1 MIDQAGIMMAQGST
15 IACERISGVN
25 DNMMKSHYHNYYELY
40 YLEDGERY
48 HMIQDDMYTMKPGEL
63 ILFSP
68 YILHRSY
75 GDENV
80 PFRRLVLY
88 FHRNE
93 VESQELLEALD
104 SGNGLYHPESRVR
117 QILHQML
124 ETLLREQNDYS
135 ELKKGY
141 RHTVLN
147 MLLFAIVLQLHR
159 KKPSPKKDYNRMSQV
174 IGYIHNHYQ
183 EDISLEEL
191 ARRFYISPYYLC
203 REFKRH
209 TNSTVIQYV
218 NITRVM
224 NAQRRFMETDKNITE
239 ICGETGFSNL
249 THFNRVF
256 KSVTGMTPSGYRN
269 THKNLIGGM
278 GISNEML

>member
-1 MIDQAGIMMAQGST
+1 MIDQAGIMMAQGAT
-15 IACERISGVN
+15 IACERIRGVN

-40 YLEDGERY
+40 YLEEGERY
-48 HMIQDDMYTMKPGEL
+48 HMLQDDRYAMGPGEM

-75 GDENV
+75 GDKNV
-80 PFRRLVLY
+80 PFCRMVLY
-88 FHRNE
+88 FHKDE
-93 VESQELLEALD
+93 VESEEVLESLD
-104 SGNGLYHPESRVR
+104 SGNGLYRPAPRAR
-117 QILHQML
+117 QTLHRML
-124 ETLLREQNDYS
+124 ESLLDGQDDPS
-135 ELKKGY
+135 GFKKSY

-147 MLLFAIVLQLHR
+147 MLLFFIVLQMR
-159 KKPSPKKDYNRMSQV
+159 RQDPAEKEGYGRMSQV
-174 IGYIHNHYQ
+174 VSYIHGHYQ
-183 EDISLEEL
+183 EEISLEHL

-203 REFKRH
+203 REFKRY
-209 TNSTVIQYV
+209 TNSTVVQYI

-239 ICGETGFSNL
+239 ICRETGFSNL

-269 THKNLIGGM
+269 THKNLIGGY
-278 GISNEML
+278 GQET

>member
-1 MIDQAGIMMAQGST
+1 MIDQAGIMMAQGNT

-80 PFRRLVLY
+80 PFRRLILY

-104 SGNGLYHPESRVR
+104 SGNGLYHPESRIR
-117 QILHQML
+117 QALHRML
-124 ETLLREQNDYS
+124 ETLLCEQNDYS

-147 MLLFAIVLQLHR
+147 MLLFVIVLQMHR
-159 KKPSPKKDYNRMSQV
+159 KNPSPKRDYDRMSQV
-174 IGYIHNHYQ
+174 IGYIHSHYQ

-239 ICGETGFSNL
+239 ICRETGFSNL

-278 GISNEML
+278 GISGEML